1 MKMHAQIQASLDAQA
16 VEITRQQTLEQ
27 QTKTLLE
34 GLNAQIAAGSNPAEI
49 VAAIDGKTA
58 TIHATHHGVCH
69 RLVAAGGAVVRG
81 DGHC

>member
-1 MKMHAQIQASLDAQA
+1 MHAQIQASLDAQA

-58 TIHATHHGVCH
+58 TIKATNDASAADI
-69 RLVAAGGAVVRG
+69 VANTPPA
-81 DGHC
+81 